1 MTRIFIVIIALIIVT
16 GCEKKNAKTV
26 SIYYNAADT
35 SQHVKFRAT
44 INTGDSIQFI
54 ETETPYTITFSNRP
68 FIISAIP
75 FSDTVSLTMES
86 WDNTVRSSRVTGRSY
101 AGMIF
106 YLPPNGGPGYM
117 GSPK

>member
-1 MTRIFIVIIALIIVT
+1 MTRISIAVIAMLIIA
-16 GCEKKNAKTV
+16 GCEEKNTKIV
-26 SIYYNAADT
+26 SIYYHGTDT

-44 INTGDSIQFI
+44 IITGDSIQTI
-54 ETETPYTITFSNRP
+54 ETKTPYSITISNKP
-68 FIISAIP
+68 FMITAIP
-75 FSDTVSLTMES
+75 FSDTVELTMES
-86 WDNTVRSSRVTGRSY
+86 WGNTVRSSRVTGRSY